1 MSFSLDQEEDD
12 DCTIVAN
19 IVAPTLEEDI
29 LLPSYSKVIVSNGE
43 LLEKLKDA
51 IQGVN
56 DAKNRLL
63 LELYYDLQVETHVRR
78 EYRLSSSRGERKC
91 EWFGVTPENQMVFSQ
106 GVQMLIYEGLDR
118 ALFNRMFYPFTMH
131 GDKQPPPPP
140 LEEEF
145 NISSDE
151 DRVNNVI
158 LKWREYC
165 TNSIDFIIPVTK
177 F

>member
-1 MSFSLDQEEDD
+1 MSFSLDREEDD

-43 LLEKLKDA
+43 LLENLKDA

-63 LELYYDLQVETHVRR
+63 LDLYYDLQVETHVRR
-78 EYRLSSSRGERKC
+78 EYRLSSMGERKS

-106 GVQMLIYEGLDR
+106 GTQMLIYEGLDR
-118 ALFNRMFYPFTMH
+118 ALFNRIFYPFTMH
-131 GDKQPPPPP
+131 GDKQPP

-145 NISSDE
+145 NISDE
-151 DRVNNVI
+151 DRVNHVI

-165 TNSIDFIIPVTK
+165 TNSTDLMIPLTK
-177 F
+177 YN